1 VNDAERL
8 KELEKQWQAEFI
20 QQPKLPTFA
29 LLSGA
34 VSMALGFGGVL
45 FVLFVQYR
53 HLAWIFFVS
62 SLIVGILGWRIA
74 SNWYRNEVIP
84 WDARRR
90 ETAVQIQQLKER
102 LQGTSV

>member
-1 VNDAERL
+1 MADTERL

-20 QQPKLPTFA
+20 QAPKLPTWA

-45 FVLFVQYR
+45 FLLFVQYR

-62 SLIVGILGWRIA
+62 SLIVGIIGWRIA
-74 SNWYRNEVIP
+74 SDWYRNTVIP
-84 WDARRR
+84 WDVRRR
-90 ETAVQIQQLKER
+90 QMAEEIQTLKRAV
-102 LQGTSV
+102 GP